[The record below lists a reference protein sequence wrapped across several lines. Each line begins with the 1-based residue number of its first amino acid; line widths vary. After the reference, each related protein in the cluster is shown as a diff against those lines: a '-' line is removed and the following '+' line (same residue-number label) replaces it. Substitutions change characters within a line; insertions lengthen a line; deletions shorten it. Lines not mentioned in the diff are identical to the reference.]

1 MKVRAG
7 LIAAAAAAVA
17 AELGW
22 RLVRG
27 RAERDLPEVPSP
39 PTILPLLAC
48 PHCHGTLTQGGGW
61 RAFECPEC
69 SRNYPVVDGIV
80 HFIEPAQLT
89 GQNRRFAHLYDWF
102 SWVYTPSMRATF
114 ALIGMTEAKGR
125 RQVLD
130 RLTPRGGRVLEV
142 SIGSGPNLPYLL
154 DRADVGEVHGLD
166 ISLGQLRRCRALVR
180 RRGWSVPLYL
190 ATAEALPFRDDC
202 FDTVLH
208 VGGINFFN
216 DKARAIAEMVRVAKP
231 GAHVVIVD
239 EKERAAKAYE
249 RTLPGFE
256 NSFATGRAA
265 VRAPVEAVPS
275 GMEDVVL
282 SDLWRGWFYCL
293 EFDKPLTAGD
303 PTPESTDH

>member
-1 MKVRAG
+1 M
-7 LIAAAAAAVA
+7 
-17 AELGW
+17 
-22 RLVRG
+22 
-27 RAERDLPEVPSP
+27 
-39 PTILPLLAC
+39 
-48 PHCHGTLTQGGGW
+48 
-61 RAFECPEC
+61 
-69 SRNYPVVDGIV
+69 
-80 HFIEPAQLT
+80 
-89 GQNRRFAHLYDWF
+89 
-102 SWVYTPSMRATF
+102 
-114 ALIGMTEAKGR
+114 
-125 RQVLD
+125 
-130 RLTPRGGRVLEV
+130 LEV

-154 DRADVGEVHGLD
+154 DRGDVGEVHGLD
-166 ISLGQLRRCRALVR
+166 ISIGQLRRCRALVR

-256 NSFATGRAA
+256 SSFATPRA
-265 VRAPVEAVPS
+265 VVSAPVEAVPP

-293 EFDKPLTAGD
+293 EFDKPR
-303 PTPESTDH
+303 